1 MSNPESLTDQGRS
14 AGMVEVRAEEAG
26 RAREALADAIRVV
39 QEAADRHSIGIMIT
53 HVGEG
58 CYVVRA
64 HPAVPH
70 GLVREQRGL
79 EQALQPQVLRNDGKE
94 GTFHEPAQA

>member
-1 MSNPESLTDQGRS
+1 MNNPANLTDQGRS
-14 AGMVEVRAEEAG
+14 VGMVEVRVREACQ
-26 RAREALADAIRVV
+26 AREALADAVRVV
-39 QEAADRHSIGIMIT
+39 QEAADRHCTGIMIT

-70 GLVREQRGL
+70 GLVREQPGL
-79 EQALQPQVLRNDGKE
+79 ERASGPS
-94 GTFHEPAQA
+94 